1 MGNIKSANSLT
12 ADWNELFPEIMAD
25 GGFDCVVGNPP
36 YIMEDENKSAFEGLH
51 NLECYQGKTD
61 IWHLFSCKAIEITK
75 DNGYISFIAKNQWL
89 NSASASNMRKN
100 IYKYTEIQTIIDF
113 GVNLIFENVGQQT
126 MIFVLQKN
134 KNNSY
139 HNINYLKFTSN
150 VKENQIVSMLQNPT
164 QSDYTTV
171 TQKKL
176 SKNYNEKENLTFS
189 SLEKE
194 IILNKIEEKK
204 NFEFDSKKEIIQGI
218 IGGPDK
224 AFIVKENELVK
235 FNSKEKEY
243 IKMLHT
249 NTGIYITPKSDKY
262 IFYISKKNFSDKN
275 IEDYPNIYKQ
285 LNIYKEQLEKRREVL
300 KGSIKWFN
308 LWWARDEEFFKKGA
322 KLVWAKRT
330 EGRKFTYT
338 ENEFYGTANL
348 FFIKSNRVNLKYLTA
363 LLNSKLF
370 YFYMSEKLKHT
381 GDLLQIDK
389 NQFMKIPL
397 YVPDELSQFV
407 KLVDIIIDAK
417 EKIAKYNKHFESLN
431 AIDKIEIKEN
441 IEKLESVVKNSIEK
455 INNMVYGLYGLSNNE
470 IGVIENA

>member
-1 MGNIKSANSLT
+1 
-12 ADWNELFPEIMAD
+12 
-25 GGFDCVVGNPP
+25 V
-36 YIMEDENKSAFEGLH
+36 
-51 NLECYQGKTD
+51 
-61 IWHLFSCKAIEITK
+61 
-75 DNGYISFIAKNQWL
+75 
-89 NSASASNMRKN
+89 RK
-100 IYKYTEIQTIIDF
+100 
-113 GVNLIFENVGQQT
+113 LRFENVGQQT
-126 MIFVLQKN
+126 MIFILKKN
-134 KNNSY
+134 KENSS
-139 HNINYLKFTSN
+139 HNINYLKFTKKI
-150 VKENQIVSMLQNPT
+150 KENQIITMLQNPI
-164 QSDYTTV
+164 QSDYTNV

-189 SLEKE
+189 SFEKE

-224 AFIVKENELVK
+224 AFIVKENELIK
-235 FNSKEKEY
+235 FNAKEKEY

-249 NTGIYITPKSDKY
+249 NTGIYITPKSNKY

-275 IEDYPNIYKQ
+275 IEDYPNIKNHFEPYKNE
-285 LNIYKEQLEKRREVL
+285 LIEKKINYKTPNKPYFYLHRE
-300 KGSIKWFN
+300 
-308 LWWARDEEFFKKGA
+308 RDEEFFKKGA

-397 YVPDELSQFV
+397 YAPDELSQFIN
-407 KLVDIIIDAK
+407 LVNTIISSK
-417 EKIAKYNKHFESLN
+417 EKIAKYNKHFDSLN
-431 AIDKIEIKEN
+431 AVDKIEIKEE
-441 IEKLESVVKNSIEK
+441 IERLESLVKNSIEK
-455 INNMVYGLYGLSNNE
+455 IDSMVYKLYGLSNDE